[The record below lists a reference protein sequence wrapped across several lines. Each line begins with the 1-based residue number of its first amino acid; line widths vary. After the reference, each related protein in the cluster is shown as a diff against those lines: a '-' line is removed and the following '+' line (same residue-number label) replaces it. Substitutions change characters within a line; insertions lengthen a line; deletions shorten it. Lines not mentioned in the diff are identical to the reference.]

1 MAETNATPDATKAAT
16 RAKFN
21 RKAVMANRMAAVQN
35 AGNMTPKM
43 QRGFDRFAANINKEN
58 A

>member
-1 MAETNATPDATKAAT
+1 MAETTAASDAPKAT

-21 RKAVMANRMAAVQN
+21 KKAIMANRMEAVQN

-43 QRGFDRFAANINKEN
+43 QRGFDRFAANINKESK
-58 A
+58 